1 MRKYY
6 SLEAKKDKAVV
17 SIYGDITSYPFAES
31 DVSAFNLSKELEKV
45 TAKTIEVYIN
55 SYGGEVA
62 EGLAIYNA
70 LKRHKAK
77 VKTYVDG
84 FACSIAS
91 VIAMAGDERYMYP
104 TSLLMIHN
112 AWTYASGNSA
122 DLRKVAD
129 DLDIMTSSSI
139 KAYKEHVNISEEEI
153 KELLDNE
160 TWLTADE
167 ALEKGFITKI
177 AADTKNNKSNQS
189 ARKAVY
195 NMLLNKLDNQDDD
208 EKEPNEEGIDI
219 EELNEK
225 LDNLIDKV
233 DNLISILSE
242 EPGGNNNSEGEPD
255 DEPDD
260 EGDPDDEEETP
271 QERFIKAIN
280 KICKEK
286 RG

>member
-6 SLEAKKDKAVV
+6 SLESKKDKAVV
-17 SIYGDITSYPFAES
+17 SIYGDITSYPFDER

-112 AWTYASGNSA
+112 AWTCASGNSA

-139 KAYKEHVNISEEEI
+139 KAYKEHVNISEKEI

-195 NMLLNKLDNQDDD
+195 KMLLNKLDNQDD
-208 EKEPNEEGIDI
+208 EKEPTEEGIDI

-233 DNLISILSE
+233 DSLISILSE
-242 EPGGNNNSEGEPD
+242 EPGGNNDDGSGEPD
-255 DEPDD
+255 NEDD
-260 EGDPDDEEETP
+260 PEDEEETP

>member
-17 SIYGDITSYPFAES
+17 SIYGDITSYPFDES

-112 AWTYASGNSA
+112 VWTCVSGNSA

-129 DLDIMTSSSI
+129 DLDIMTNSSI
-139 KAYKEHVNISEEEI
+139 KAYKERVNISENEI
-153 KELLDNE
+153 KKLLDNE

-177 AADTKNNKSNQS
+177 AADTKNDKSNQS

-195 NMLLNKLDNQDDD
+195 KMLLNKLDNQDDD
-208 EKEPNEEGIDI
+208 EKEEGVDI
-219 EELNEK
+219 KELNEK
-225 LDNLIDKV
+225 LDNLINKV
-233 DNLISILSE
+233 DSLISILSE
-242 EPGGNNNSEGEPD
+242 ESGGNGDSEEKPD
-255 DEPDD
+255 NEDD
-260 EGDPDDEEETP
+260 PEDEEETP

>member
-17 SIYGDITSYPFAES
+17 SIYGDITSYPFDES

-233 DNLISILSE
+233 DSLISILSE
-242 EPGGNNNSEGEPD
+242 EPGGNNNSEG
-255 DEPDD
+255 EPDD

>member
-17 SIYGDITSYPFAES
+17 SIYGDITSYPFAER

-112 AWTYASGNSA
+112 VWTYASGNSA

-233 DNLISILSE
+233 DSLISILSE
-242 EPGGNNNSEGEPD
+242 EPGGNNNSEG
-255 DEPDD
+255 EPDD

>member
-1 MRKYY
+1 MKKYY

-17 SIYGDITSYPFAES
+17 SIYGDITSYPFDER

-112 AWTYASGNSA
+112 VWTYASGNSA

-139 KAYKEHVNISEEEI
+139 KAYKEHANISEEEI

-195 NMLLNKLDNQDDD
+195 NMLLNKLDNEND
-208 EKEPNEEGIDI
+208 EKEPETVSI

-233 DNLISILSE
+233 DSLISILSE
-242 EPGGNNNSEGEPD
+242 GEPD
-255 DEPDD
+255 DKPDD
-260 EGDPDDEEETP
+260 EGNPDDEEETP

>member
-17 SIYGDITSYPFAES
+17 SIYGDITSYPFAER

-112 AWTYASGNSA
+112 VWTYASGNSA

-233 DNLISILSE
+233 DSLISILSE
-242 EPGGNNNSEGEPD
+242 EPGGNNNSEV
-255 DEPDD
+255 EPDD

>member
-6 SLEAKKDKAVV
+6 SLESKKDKAVV
-17 SIYGDITSYPFAES
+17 SIYGDITSYPFDER

-70 LKRHKAK
+70 LKRNKAK

-139 KAYKEHVNISEEEI
+139 KAYKEHVNISEKEI

-195 NMLLNKLDNQDDD
+195 KMLLNKLNNQDD
-208 EKEPNEEGIDI
+208 EKEPTEEGLDI

-233 DNLISILSE
+233 DSLISILSE
-242 EPGGNNNSEGEPD
+242 ESGSNSDDGAGEPD
-255 DEPDD
+255 NEDD
-260 EGDPDDEEETP
+260 PEDEEETP

>member
-1 MRKYY
+1 MKKYY

-17 SIYGDITSYPFAES
+17 SIYGDITSYPFDER

-112 AWTYASGNSA
+112 AWTCASGNSA

-139 KAYKEHVNISEEEI
+139 KAYKEHVNISEKEI
-153 KELLDNE
+153 KDLLDNE

-233 DNLISILSE
+233 DSLISILSE

-255 DEPDD
+255 DEQDD
-260 EGDPDDEEETP
+260 EGNPDDEEETP

>member
-1 MRKYY
+1 MKKYY

-17 SIYGDITSYPFAES
+17 SIYGDITSYPFDES

-139 KAYKEHVNISEEEI
+139 KAYKEHANISEEEI

-208 EKEPNEEGIDI
+208 EKKSTEEGVDI

-233 DNLISILSE
+233 DSLISILSE
-242 EPGGNNNSEGEPD
+242 ESGGSGDGGGKPD
-255 DEPDD
+255 DED
-260 EGDPDDEEETP
+260 DPDDEEETP

>member
-6 SLEAKKDKAVV
+6 SLESKKDKAVV
-17 SIYGDITSYPFAES
+17 SIYGDITSYPFDER

-139 KAYKEHVNISEEEI
+139 KAYKEHVNISEKEI

-160 TWLTADE
+160 TLLTADE

-195 NMLLNKLDNQDDD
+195 KMLLNKLNNQDD
-208 EKEPNEEGIDI
+208 EKEPTEEGLDI

-233 DNLISILSE
+233 DSLISILSE
-242 EPGGNNNSEGEPD
+242 ESGSNSDDGAGEPD
-255 DEPDD
+255 NEDD
-260 EGDPDDEEETP
+260 PEDEEETP

>member
-17 SIYGDITSYPFAES
+17 SIYGDITSYPFAER

-112 AWTYASGNSA
+112 VWTYASGNSA

-233 DNLISILSE
+233 DSLISILSE
-242 EPGGNNNSEGEPD
+242 ESGGSGDGGGKSD
-255 DEPDD
+255 DEDD
-260 EGDPDDEEETP
+260 PEDEKETP

>member
-233 DNLISILSE
+233 DSLISILSE

>member
-6 SLEAKKDKAVV
+6 SLESKKDKAVV
-17 SIYGDITSYPFAES
+17 SIYGDITSYPFDER

-139 KAYKEHVNISEEEI
+139 KAYKEHVNISEKEI

-195 NMLLNKLDNQDDD
+195 KMLLNKLNNQDD
-208 EKEPNEEGIDI
+208 EKEPIEEGLDI

-233 DNLISILSE
+233 DSLISILSE
-242 EPGGNNNSEGEPD
+242 ESGSNSDDGAGEPD
-255 DEPDD
+255 NEDD
-260 EGDPDDEEETP
+260 PEDEEETP